1 MLVNGIRIIDRL
13 VTYSEKTVFH
23 LLLYNFLL
31 TITRLSQHGR
41 VEKVHCGVH
50 G

>member
-1 MLVNGIRIIDRL
+1 MLVNGIRITVRL

-23 LLLYNFLL
+23 VLLYNFPLI
-31 TITRLSQHGR
+31 ITKLSQHGR
-41 VEKVHCGVH
+41 VEKVYCGVQ